1 MLRLRAVR
9 DVLVDDI
16 GHVRVH
22 ELDEPVEVLGKARR
36 RAAMLAALDWIA
48 ILVLFAFRQL
58 EGPFLLL
65 GAHEQGVFTLGVL
78 VVATHA
84 GYCLGRWEK
93 LGSVIRV
100 LEALPAGEDSE

>member
-9 DVLVDDI
+9 TILVDDI
-16 GHVRVH
+16 GHVRLD
-22 ELDEPVEVLGKARR
+22 ELDEPIAVVRKARR
-36 RAAMLAALDWIA
+36 RLAMMAALDWIA
-48 ILVLFAFRQL
+48 ILVLFAFRQI

-78 VVATHA
+78 AVATHA
-84 GYCLGRWEK
+84 GYSLGQWEK

-100 LEALPAGEDSE
+100 LEELPAGEEAD